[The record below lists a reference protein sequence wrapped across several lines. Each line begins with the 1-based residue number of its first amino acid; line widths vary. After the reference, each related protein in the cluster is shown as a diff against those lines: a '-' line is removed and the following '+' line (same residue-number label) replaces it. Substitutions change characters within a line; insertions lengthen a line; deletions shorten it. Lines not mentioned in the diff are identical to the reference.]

1 MKFGLMKKINTWGWL
16 FVIPAALLI
25 FIMGFYPMVDSFI
38 LALHSG
44 KGDVQ
49 TFAGVGNFIRLTQ
62 DPTFRA
68 SLGNVFFYLI
78 LEVPIMLVFA
88 LILATLLNEEKL
100 KFRGIYRILIFLP
113 CATSLV
119 SVSAI
124 FRQFFSGD
132 GLINSLLLYLNV
144 IKNPINFLTQP
155 VWAKLVII
163 VALLW
168 RWTGY
173 NMIFYLAGLQNID
186 KNIYEAA
193 TIDGAS
199 SVQQF
204 FKFTVPLLQPII
216 ILTAILS
223 TNGTLQIFDEVK
235 NLTRGGPGNATIS
248 VSMYIYNLVFAYVP
262 QFGYASAVSY
272 TVFFLVALLALI
284 QMQIG
289 EREQ

>member
-1 MKFGLMKKINTWGWL
+1 MLKINAWGWT
-16 FVIPAALLI
+16 FIAPAALLI
-25 FIMGFYPMVDSFI
+25 IIMGFYPMVDSFI

-44 KGDVQ
+44 KGEAQ
-49 TFAGVGNFIRLTQ
+49 TFTGLGNFIRLTK
-62 DPTFRA
+62 DPTFRF
-68 SLGNVFFYLI
+68 SLGNIFFYLL
-78 LEVPIMLVFA
+78 LEVPIMLVMA
-88 LILATLLNEEKL
+88 LVLASLLNEEKL
-100 KFRGIYRILIFLP
+100 KFKGVYRILIFLP

-119 SVSAI
+119 SCSAV

-132 GLINSLLLYLNV
+132 GLMNILLMRLKLTEA
-144 IKNPINFLTQP
+144 PINFLTHP
-155 VWAKLVII
+155 VWAKIVII
-163 VALLW
+163 IVLLW

-173 NMIFYLAGLQNID
+173 NMIFYLAGLQSID

-193 TIDGAS
+193 TIDGANRT
-199 SVQQF
+199 QQF
-204 FKFTVPLLQPII
+204 LKFTVPLLRPII

-262 QFGYASAVSY
+262 QFGYASAISY
-272 TVFFLVALLALI
+272 TVFFMVALLALI

-289 EREQ
+289 ERKQ